1 MSESRME
8 IILHL
13 KYGIFLPMTF
23 GFVHNHNILS
33 QQQL

>member
-1 MSESRME
+1 MSQSRMG

-13 KYGIFLPMTF
+13 KYVIFLPMAF

-33 QQQL
+33 QQQQ